1 MPTTESPKPDAGAP
15 AGLALSEI
23 LNADGYLDRRLNPP
37 LSDLDH
43 LIFRDLLR
51 VIRRFAASARG
62 RLLDYGS
69 GGSPYRALFPEVTC
83 YEAADITP
91 GPRVTLPLAADGSVP
106 AGDATF
112 DVVLSTQVLEH
123 VPDPHRYLC
132 EAFRVLR
139 PGGTMLVTTHG
150 LYIEHGCPFDFHRW
164 TAVGL
169 AAAAVRAGFEVT
181 RASKLVAGP
190 RGSIHLL
197 HYLVAELQ
205 QPDRP
210 WVHRLLAVIRNLY
223 RILAQPLLNWIGGAF
238 RNMSEVPAEHRT
250 PVFTGVMVELRKPVA
265 PGVASSP

>member
-1 MPTTESPKPDAGAP
+1 MPTTGSPKPEYGTP

-23 LNADGYLDRRLNPP
+23 LHADSYLDRRLNPP

-43 LIFRDLLR
+43 LIFEDLLR
-51 VIRRFAASARG
+51 VIRRFAGTARG

-69 GGSPYRALFPEVTC
+69 GGSPYRVLFPDVSS

-91 GPRVTLPLAADGSVP
+91 GPRVTMPLSTDGSVP
-106 AGDATF
+106 SGDATF

-123 VPDPHRYLC
+123 VPDPHRYLR

-169 AAAAVRAGFEVT
+169 AAAAARAGFEVT

-210 WVHRLLAVIRNLY
+210 WIHRLLAVIRTPY
-223 RILAQPLLNWIGGAF
+223 RLLAQPALNWIGGAF

-250 PVFTGVMVELRKPVA
+250 PVFTGVMVELRKPDA
-265 PGVASSP
+265 ASAASNP